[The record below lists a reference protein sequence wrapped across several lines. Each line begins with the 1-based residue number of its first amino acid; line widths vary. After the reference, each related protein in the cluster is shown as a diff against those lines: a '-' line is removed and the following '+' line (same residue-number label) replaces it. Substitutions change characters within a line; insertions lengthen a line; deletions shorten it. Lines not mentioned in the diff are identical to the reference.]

1 MASVSNRSSKQNKE
15 SITLIWFDSDTDENV
30 NTEDTINSLRSIN
43 DYVLVYTNVQECISY
58 IKSVRK
64 EKIFLIASGTSTP
77 FLLSLIIDL
86 KQLELVF
93 IFCDRRQEYL
103 YLMEKYSKVSGVF
116 INREDL
122 NLNIRKHIHSL
133 NKQIEAFS
141 FYDQKQTLSMD
152 LSERTG
158 DFLR

>member
-1 MASVSNRSSKQNKE
+1 MGPP
-15 SITLIWFDSDTDENV
+15 DSW
-30 NTEDTINSLRSIN
+30 SRP
-43 DYVLVYTNVQECISY
+43 Y

-64 EKIFLIASGTSTP
+64 EKIFLVASGTSTP

-116 INREDL
+116 IDREDL

-158 DFLR
+158 DFVR